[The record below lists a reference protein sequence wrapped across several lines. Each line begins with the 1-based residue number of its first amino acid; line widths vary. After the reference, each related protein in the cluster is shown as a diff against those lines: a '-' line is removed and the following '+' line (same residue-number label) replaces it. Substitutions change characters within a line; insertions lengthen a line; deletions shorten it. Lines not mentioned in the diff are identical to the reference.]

1 FLHAIRHMKYGVW
14 HMATSLKR
22 IQKRHEVGPLGG
34 VQLVELVSYE
44 RPADAGVTL
53 DCIVDSTR
61 QPVVHQLWARAEA
74 PQRRSS
80 HHVPRAFAAILGD
93 PVARP
98 DVVQQ
103 EVAERADSLV
113 AESRRDG
120 ERATVDHRARSGGD
134 YRWRVTDR
142 ARY

>member
-1 FLHAIRHMKYGVW
+1 
-14 HMATSLKR
+14 MATSLER
-22 IQKRHEVGPLGG
+22 IQKRHEVGPLSR
-34 VQLVELVSYE
+34 VQLVELVSSN
-44 RPADAGVTL
+44 RAADAGVAL
-53 DCIVDSTR
+53 YRIVDSTR
-61 QPVVHQLWARAEA
+61 QPVVHQLGARAEA

-80 HHVPRAFAAILGD
+80 HHVPRACPAVLD
-93 PVARP
+93 NPVARP

-120 ERATVDHRARSGGD
+120 ERALVDHRTRSGGD

-142 ARY
+142 AGYYPE

>member
-1 FLHAIRHMKYGVW
+1 
-14 HMATSLKR
+14 MATSLER

-34 VQLVELVSYE
+34 VQLVELVPYE

-53 DCIVDSTR
+53 DRIIDSAR
-61 QPVVHQLWARAEA
+61 QPVVHQLGARAEA
-74 PQRRSS
+74 PQRGSS
-80 HHVPRAFAAILGD
+80 HHVPRSRAAVLD
-93 PVARP
+93 DTVARP

-134 YRWRVTDR
+134 NRRRVTEI
-142 ARY
+142 ACY

>member
-1 FLHAIRHMKYGVW
+1 
-14 HMATSLKR
+14 MATSLER
-22 IQKRHEVGPLGG
+22 IQKRHEVGPLSR
-34 VQLVELVSYE
+34 VQLVELISYK
-44 RPADAGVTL
+44 RAADASVTL
-53 DCIVDSTR
+53 YRIVDSTR
-61 QPVVHQLWARAEA
+61 QPVMHQLGARAEA

-80 HHVPRAFAAILGD
+80 HHVPRACAAVLDD

-120 ERATVDHRARSGGD
+120 ERALVDNGPRRGGGD
-134 YRWRVTDR
+134 GRSVTDR
-142 ARY
+142 APKIPLSALLIV

>member
-1 FLHAIRHMKYGVW
+1 
-14 HMATSLKR
+14 MAYSTSLQR
-22 IQKRHEVGPLGG
+22 IQKRHEVCPLGG

-44 RPADAGVTL
+44 RAADAGVTL
-53 DCIVDSTR
+53 YRIVDSAR
-61 QPVVHQLWARAEA
+61 QPVVHQLGARAEA

-80 HHVPRAFAAILGD
+80 HHVPRSRAAVLDD

-120 ERATVDHRARSGGD
+120 ERALVDHRAWREGD
-134 YRWRVTDR
+134 YRGRVTEV
-142 ARY
+142 ARPLR

>member
-1 FLHAIRHMKYGVW
+1 
-14 HMATSLKR
+14 MAYSTSLQR
-22 IQKRHEVGPLGG
+22 IQKRHEVCPLGG

-53 DCIVDSTR
+53 DRIVDSSR
-61 QPVVHQLWARAEA
+61 QSVMYQLGTRAEA

-80 HHVPRAFAAILGD
+80 HHVPRACAAVLDD
-93 PVARP
+93 PVACP

-134 YRWRVTDR
+134 YRWRVTKI